1 MAACRAPGASP
12 LLGALAGSTQ
22 RRGRE
27 GKSMPET
34 GGRGI
39 APWRGSG
46 RILVIDDDPSLREA
60 VEGMLRSL
68 GFSVLTAPDG
78 PSALRVFRQHVSEIR
93 AVLLDLGLP
102 GMTGQEVFREIHRL
116 HPTTPVVLMTGLAE
130 ANARAGVM
138 DLPVAGYLQKP
149 FSYILFFEK
158 LREALEGYGRDPRG
172 GSA

>member
-1 MAACRAPGASP
+1 
-12 LLGALAGSTQ
+12 
-22 RRGRE
+22 
-27 GKSMPET
+27 MPET

-60 VEGMLRSL
+60 VEGMLHSL

-116 HPTTPVVLMTGLAE
+116 DPTTPVILVTGLAE
-130 ANARAGVM
+130 ADARAGVM

-149 FSYILFFEK
+149 FPYILFFEK
-158 LREALEGYGRDPRG
+158 VREAVEGSGRDPKG
-172 GSA
+172 GNA

>member
-1 MAACRAPGASP
+1 
-12 LLGALAGSTQ
+12 
-22 RRGRE
+22 
-27 GKSMPET
+27 MPET
-34 GGRGI
+34 GGHGI

-60 VEGMLRSL
+60 VEGMLHSL

-78 PSALRVFRQHVSEIR
+78 PSALRVFRQHVPEIR

-116 HPTTPVVLMTGLAE
+116 DPTTPVILVTGLAE
-130 ANARAGVM
+130 ADARAGVM

-149 FSYILFFEK
+149 FSYSLFLEK
-158 LREALEGYGRDPRG
+158 VREAVEGYGRNPKG
-172 GSA
+172 GNA